1 MDSPI
6 KPFNNVDNNHESIMV
21 KESLITIK
29 PYRQVKYLVFI
40 VSLLCLSPFYYG
52 YTLTYISTITPAM
65 LETYYGLDAAKPV
78 MIGVIIG
85 IVPIGA
91 CFGALLAPNF
101 MKFLS
106 RKNFILFFNVI
117 ALMIAGIIQINYL
130 SLLLVCRFIQGF
142 IVGNYMGVVPI
153 YIK

>member
-1 MDSPI
+1 MI
-6 KPFNNVDNNHESIMV
+6 F
-21 KESLITIK
+21 L
-29 PYRQVKYLVFI
+29 

-65 LETYYGLDAAKPV
+65 LETYFGPDAAKPT
-78 MIGVIIG
+78 MIGIIIG

-91 CFGALLAPNF
+91 GVGALLAPVF
-101 MKFLS
+101 MNFLS
-106 RKNFILFFNVI
+106 RKNFILFFNAI
-117 ALMIAGIIQINYL
+117 AIMIAGIIQINNL
-130 SLLLVCRFIQGF
+130 PLLLVCRFIQGF